1 MISSEEISNISE
13 IIVNNYKP
21 DKVILFGSYA
31 QGTAEENSDLDLM
44 IISDR
49 EKSLPRYKRGLK
61 LRIQL
66 SKYPFIKRILL
77 STPIRSSLS
86 GLIFRIVLCIMFVQ
100 RE

>member
-13 IIVNNYKP
+13 ILVNNYKP

-66 SKYPFIKRILL
+66 SKYPFIKKDIVIYTHKEFAKWSNIPHSFVHQ
-77 STPIRSSLS
+77 ST
-86 GLIFRIVLCIMFVQ
+86 
-100 RE
+100 